1 MVKRGRTMQY
11 YEFYRI
17 IAPVIGGGKSQAD
30 LTRELFENITKE
42 EAHDLISY
50 SNDTLKGYCR
60 PRGSIG
66 RLAKQVNSYVDF
78 LIFQRYLEEFRAAVE
93 ERLYM
98 EFKDYID
105 ALEPENTCEKISELF
120 AEIIHE
126 AAGGKPSKRKTTE
139 FEKAIV
145 KNIGPAL
152 SQFAEVLKVNSEQI
166 INPDKQNRISRD
178 CYNLIVCG
186 DGSYFNDSFFMM
198 DRERVITQHYTPEK
212 LVVRFADLSQRAID
226 ELCRFP
232 SLFVPEADGYHCKIG
247 EDQTAYLGLITKVKA
262 RDDEFKIYWEKVK
275 RFDLKLLSGY
285 AFDLGFKDVD
295 SAVSELNRTHWA
307 VKQIDL
313 IAELQ
318 EIGINF
324 FE

>member
-1 MVKRGRTMQY
+1 MVKRGQTMQY
-11 YEFYRI
+11 YEFYQI
-17 IAPVIGGGKSQAD
+17 IAPIISGGKSQAD

-42 EAHDLISY
+42 EAHDLISD

-66 RLAKQVNSYVDF
+66 RLAKNINPYVDWC
-78 LIFQRYLEEFRAAVE
+78 IFKSYLESFGAATE
-93 ERLYM
+93 ELLCT
-98 EFKDYID
+98 EFKGYLDE
-105 ALEPENTCEKISELF
+105 LEPENTCEKIGVLF
-120 AEIIHE
+120 AEIIQK
-126 AAGGKPSKRKTTE
+126 AAEGKTTKKKTTE
-139 FEKAIV
+139 LEKAIGR
-145 KNIGPAL
+145 NLTPAL
-152 SQFAEVLKVNSEQI
+152 SLFVEAMKVNSEQI
-166 INPDKQNRISRD
+166 VNPDKQKRISRD

-198 DRERVITQHYTPEK
+198 DRERVITQHYTPEN
-212 LVVRFADLSQRAID
+212 LVGRFADLSQQAID
-226 ELCRFP
+226 EICRFP

-247 EDQTAYLGLITKVKA
+247 EGQTAYLGLITKVKA
-262 RDDEFKIYWEKVK
+262 RDDEVKIYWEAVK
-275 RFDLKLLSGY
+275 KFDLKLLSGY
-285 AFDLGFKDVD
+285 EFDLGFKDTD

-318 EIGINF
+318 EIGLNF